1 MANPYLFRIP
11 SIAVIA
17 IVIASLASVFGS
29 DPVVRQHLRNID
41 EDPRPELSTS
51 IVPKSEFEQLFE
63 TPTFLPPSEF
73 RGAEVRRWR
82 DNTGAYE
89 VEGRLVIIY
98 PDKVRLQKEN
108 GRTTTV
114 AMRRLSP
121 LDQAYVRWVA
131 DQVSRSGVTSVASDR

>member
-1 MANPYLFRIP
+1 MAKANHIFIRFLVVV
-11 SIAVIA
+11 A
-17 IVIASLASVFGS
+17 IASASWVTAHGS

-41 EDPRPELSTS
+41 EDPKPEVSSSTTLR
-51 IVPKSEFEQLFE
+51 SEFEHLFE
-63 TPTFLPPSEF
+63 SPTFQPPSEF
-73 RGAEVRRWR
+73 RGAELRRWR

-89 VEGRLVIIY
+89 VQARVVMIY

-121 LDQAYVRWVA
+121 YDQAYVRWVA
-131 DQVSRSGVTSVASDR
+131 DQMTSNLSDGLTNDR